1 VKLEYNTLIVLQ
13 AGFAIVALV
22 SLWFG
27 LTDLRMLSKMNQE
40 VAKPKKVYIT
50 NHMVLTASF
59 IAS

>member
-27 LTDLRMLSKMNQE
+27 FTDLRMLSKMN
-40 VAKPKKVYIT
+40 
-50 NHMVLTASF
+50 
-59 IAS
+59 